1 MTTFRVTDGGKS
13 LRIEIRPEGVLVE
26 IDSGCGTCSVVMSHE
41 KAREAGGWIFDRTP
55 VMGAAPPGRSCMLC
69 RHHVGVAPSVFCR
82 HPKAM
87 RDDPVSGRKAPATAH
102 SQRIEGK
109 ECGPQGDRWEALIIG
124 T

>member
-1 MTTFRVTDGGKS
+1 MS
-13 LRIEIRPEGVLVE
+13 QCRIRLSNAGQSAPRTCELCQLGPCKFGETYTNTGPRL
-26 IDSGCGTCSVVMSHE
+26 SGEPITS
-41 KAREAGGWIFDRTP
+41 
-55 VMGAAPPGRSCMLC
+55 GRSCMLC
-69 RHHVGVAPSVFCR
+69 RHHMGVAPSVFCR